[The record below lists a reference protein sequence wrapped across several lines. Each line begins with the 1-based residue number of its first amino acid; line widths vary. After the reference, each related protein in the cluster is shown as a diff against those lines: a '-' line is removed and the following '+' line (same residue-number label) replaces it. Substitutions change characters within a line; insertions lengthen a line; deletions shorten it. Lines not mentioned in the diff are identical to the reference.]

1 MEKNMA
7 DQHLSIKHS
16 HRLQRLKEQREK
28 LDARIQAAEARVKS
42 SERKKDVRRKLLVG
56 AYYLDKATKDNIM
69 GEITQIMDKYLTRNS
84 DRILFNLEQLPEKD

>member
-1 MEKNMA
+1 MT

-42 SERKKDVRRKLLVG
+42 SERKKDVRRKILVG
-56 AYYLDKATKDNIM
+56 AYYLDKAAKDNTM

-84 DRILFNLEQLPEKD
+84 DRILFDLEQLQEKD